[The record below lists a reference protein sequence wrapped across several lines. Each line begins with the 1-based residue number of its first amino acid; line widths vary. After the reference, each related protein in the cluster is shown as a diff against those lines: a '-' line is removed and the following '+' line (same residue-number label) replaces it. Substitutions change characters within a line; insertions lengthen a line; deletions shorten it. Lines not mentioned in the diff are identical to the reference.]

1 VDTNK
6 THFDGW
12 KLSEWR
18 FSLSSLESS
27 DTSLSPLSKQRLKNN
42 TNELVYRKCFFF
54 NFKASKLYESSNT
67 SLSLL
72 SLNKNEKII
81 QMNLCTESDFFKILR
96 YLNCMNYVIFKD
108 RGPKCILHS
117 ISGTPFI
124 FRVFFISVLILLI

>member
-12 KLSEWR
+12 KLSEWW
-18 FSLSSLESS
+18 FSFSSLESS

-42 TNELVYRKCFFF
+42 TNELVYRKCFFLILRHL
-54 NFKASKLYESSNT
+54 NCMNPAT
-67 SLSLL
+67 PLSLL